1 MTDFLSTL
9 LYITFFLE
17 LILAPLIEILTS
29 FLNIDNKTDSDVPP
43 IPNFDSTTS
52 FSLYWDYNKTPT
64 ARPLHSPNK
73 NSSAYKLPLLSPQPT
88 AHRTASKQYAA
99 STASATR
106 NLLPPLPQR
115 RSRRRPH
122 RKYPVCSV
130 EKYAFCDIFGCL
142 VARKRT
148 CWSRSSSS
156 SSAAAACTDASILLC
171 DSRRILNAV
180 AWRSAEYARCGYCNE
195 YQDEGGLGGD

>member
-1 MTDFLSTL
+1 MAIGHIGAPSSIA
-9 LYITFFLE
+9 ITTKHPQPARFIHY
-17 LILAPLIEILTS
+17 LIRTAAHR
-29 FLNIDNKTDSDVPP
+29 DSPSP
-43 IPNFDSTTS
+43 
-52 FSLYWDYNKTPT
+52 
-64 ARPLHSPNK
+64 RPS
-73 NSSAYKLPLLSPQPT
+73 PT

-99 STASATR
+99 STTASPTR

-130 EKYAFCDIFGCL
+130 GKYAFCDIFGCL

-148 CWSRSSSS
+148 CWTRSSSS
-156 SSAAAACTDASILLC
+156 SSAAACTDASILLR

-180 AWRSAEYARCGYCNE
+180 AWRSGEYARCGYCDE
-195 YQDEGGLGGD
+195 YQDEGGLGGDSRGRTVRFFFFKFFFFCFNSFF